1 LNYTSARDGEVFCI
15 QALLVFFNLE
25 VIGAEFASLDLF
37 AVTVEEL
44 NGHGDTMFSEEGDG
58 VGASFDT
65 ILEFPDL
72 SALLNE
78 VSLS

>member
-1 LNYTSARDGEVFCI
+1 LNYTLGRDGEVFCI

-25 VIGAEFASLDLF
+25 VVGAELTSLNLL

-44 NGHGDTMFSEEGDG
+44 NGHGDTVFSEETDG
-58 VGASFDT
+58 VEAGFDT
-65 ILEFPDL
+65 VLEFPDL

-78 VSLS
+78 VSLG